1 MISKKIMY
9 YIFGIIVATVALF
22 FYDFFNRTLHYKNNI
37 SECSE
42 KKTFCGIQKVKLSLP
57 EKYIVKLLTIAENYG
72 KRVEIPKKHQ
82 KNISSTVILEQL
94 PELEQFYSMCMP
106 IVSGVIGEKV
116 KILNKDVQTRMTLV
130 VYEKEGDYIDWHF
143 DTNHY
148 NGRFF
153 TFLIP
158 VTFEPTCGNYQYK
171 NTNGED
177 TDMEVYK
184 GDAILF
190 EGDKVFH
197 RGKMLCKDQYR
208 VILSF
213 TFVTSESM
221 NLWNYTMFKMKE
233 LGIYGK

>member
-1 MISKKIMY
+1 MIDKKIMY
-9 YIFGIIVATVALF
+9 TILAILVATVALF
-22 FYDFFNRTLHYKNNI
+22 FYDFFNRTLHYTNNI
-37 SECSE
+37 SECVD
-42 KKTFCGIQKVKLSLP
+42 KKTFCGIQVVKVALP
-57 EKYIVKLLTIAENYG
+57 EKYISKLLIIGEDFG

-82 KNISSTVILEQL
+82 KNISSSTLLEQL
-94 PELEQFYSMCMP
+94 PELEQFYSMCAP

-116 KILNKDVQTRMTLV
+116 QTLDAHVKTRMTLV
-130 VYEKEGDYIDWHF
+130 VYEQEGDYIDWHF

-153 TFLIP
+153 TFLLP

-171 NTNGED
+171 NTKGED
-177 TDMEVYK
+177 TELEIYK

-213 TFVTSESM
+213 TYVTNSDM
-221 NLWNYTMFKMKE
+221 NLWNYSMHKMKE
-233 LGIYGK
+233 LGVYG